1 MDPLGMARRFDG
13 MGFQRWKVLMQ
24 AFFQARGLN
33 VWRVVSDG
41 MKNDGHQ
48 ENNMMLL
55 QKV

>member
-1 MDPLGMARRFDG
+1 MDPLGMAPQFDG
-13 MGFQRWKVLMQ
+13 TGFQHWKVLMQ
-24 AFFQARGLN
+24 AFLHARGLN